1 MRRFRKICERH
12 RDRIFTFACYYLGN
26 REDAEDVTQEVLLRL
41 WENWRSIEQE
51 GLPAWITRVARN
63 ACLDSLRRRHSYR
76 NVVSADPDEQV
87 LATAADTASDP
98 AGQLEASDFQ
108 RQLEDAL
115 QHLPEAHRAVVVLR
129 EIQGMKYE
137 QISNSLNLPLNTVK
151 VYLHRG
157 RQQLCRQLHRNM
169 GES

>member
-12 RDRIFTFACYYLGN
+12 RDRISTFACYYLGN

-41 WENWRSIEQE
+41 WDHWRSIKPE
-51 GLPAWITRVARN
+51 GLPAWITRVTRN
-63 ACLDSLRRRHSYR
+63 ACLDALRRRHSYR
-76 NVVSADPDEQV
+76 TVVSAYPDEQI
-87 LATAADTASDP
+87 LATAADTAPDP
-98 AGQLEASDFQ
+98 ADQLEASDFQ

-137 QISNSLNLPLNTVK
+137 EIGDSLDLPLNTVK

-157 RQQLCRQLHRNM
+157 RQQLRQQLHRDM

>member
-26 REDAEDVTQEVLLRL
+26 REDAEDVTQEILLRL
-41 WENWRSIEQE
+41 WENWRSIEPE

-63 ACLDSLRRRHSYR
+63 ACLDALRRRHSYR
-76 NVVSADPDEQV
+76 TVVSADPDEQI
-87 LATAADTASDP
+87 LSTAAATASDP
-98 AGQLEASDFQ
+98 VEQLEASDFQ

-137 QISNSLNLPLNTVK
+137 QIGNSLDLPLNTVK

-157 RQQLCRQLHRNM
+157 RQQLRRQLHRNM